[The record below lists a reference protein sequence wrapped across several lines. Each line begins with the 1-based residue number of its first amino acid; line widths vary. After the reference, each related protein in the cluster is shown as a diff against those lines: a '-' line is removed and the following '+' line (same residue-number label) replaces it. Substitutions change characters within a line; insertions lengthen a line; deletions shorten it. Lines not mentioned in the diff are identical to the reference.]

1 MRHYQN
7 HLISSVCV
15 YVCVYLSN
23 QLSVYRV
30 CVCLCT
36 HVCFIFI
43 LFVSKTEFHAR
54 LALNFACSLGQPRS
68 SGPRASLCITQ
79 VCVVSGKRCT
89 EVAVALVLV
98 YRIYIREYRNVFKR
112 FSKQD

>member
-1 MRHYQN
+1 M
-7 HLISSVCV
+7 
-15 YVCVYLSN
+15 
-23 QLSVYRV
+23 
-30 CVCLCT
+30 
-36 HVCFIFI
+36 CFIFI

-68 SGPRASLCITQ
+68 SGPRASLCITR